1 MPQSSE
7 ILRTPRKYSE
17 VLLALVGLFGF
28 ISGAYWVGKTVSY
41 SLFYED
47 MVQATVVEMV
57 KPEALK

>member
-1 MPQSSE
+1 M
-7 ILRTPRKYSE
+7 
-17 VLLALVGLFGF
+17 LLALVGLFGF